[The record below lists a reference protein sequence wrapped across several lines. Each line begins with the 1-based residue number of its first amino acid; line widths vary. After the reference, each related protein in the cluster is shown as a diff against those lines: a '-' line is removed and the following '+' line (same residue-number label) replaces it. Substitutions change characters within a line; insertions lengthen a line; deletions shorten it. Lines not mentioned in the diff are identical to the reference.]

1 MSGPESPKEVRLD
14 GSPPP
19 GRDSAQASIGKN
31 PFNRF
36 VVLFLLYLG
45 VIVYLFPKFRFGFP
59 DFIEGASK
67 ITAGIVYWMLRPF
80 ATDLFRLDAF
90 VALGSF
96 RISVIDECTGV
107 YEMIIYAASVFA
119 YPARLRD
126 KGIGLLLGLP
136 LLYGM
141 NVLRILMLLL
151 VGSRYPASF
160 EFMHIYFWQATLVL
174 MVSGVWLLWIF
185 TIVQNGATRTS
196 NHP

>member
-1 MSGPESPKEVRLD
+1 MSGPESPKEARLD

-90 VALGSF
+90 VALLEVLSEGNF
-96 RISVIDECTGV
+96 RPI
-107 YEMIIYAASVFA
+107 
-119 YPARLRD
+119 P
-126 KGIGLLLGLP
+126 
-136 LLYGM
+136 
-141 NVLRILMLLL
+141 
-151 VGSRYPASF
+151 RY
-160 EFMHIYFWQATLVL
+160 L
-174 MVSGVWLLWIF
+174 
-185 TIVQNGATRTS
+185 
-196 NHP
+196 